1 MGYVCLSCYEEYNKD
16 TLNLNWCDDEQYKCP
31 KSNCGDL
38 NVVEIDDLLLPIIKE
53 LNQKGYMTEFC
64 CSGHNYDYENDYCNT
79 YISFQEDCLPNI
91 IPDGFVVED
100 KEYYEKQN
108 WDLLKF
114 YNEDMICIR
123 KRHKGFNNEL
133 DLHKNLL
140 KTIDGLIE
148 WVKKLEYL
156 N

>member
-1 MGYVCLSCYEEYNKD
+1 
-16 TLNLNWCDDEQYKCP
+16 
-31 KSNCGDL
+31 
-38 NVVEIDDLLLPIIKE
+38 
-53 LNQKGYMTEFC
+53 
-64 CSGHNYDYENDYCNT
+64 
-79 YISFQEDCLPNI
+79 
-91 IPDGFVVED
+91 
-100 KEYYEKQN
+100 
-108 WDLLKF
+108 
-114 YNEDMICIR
+114 MICIR